1 MSFSTTTPT
10 AAGWYW
16 LINQNYPSPTVV
28 QLQEQR
34 AGTGTNN
41 LTGNGTNKLS
51 SSLQVVSPQSFTLD
65 GTEQWEGPL
74 IP

>member
-10 AAGWYW
+10 SAGWYW

-41 LTGNGTNKLS
+41 LS